1 MIPIGFFFGGGKRT
15 DQTAGYKVGVGG
27 SRTIAWDD
35 QFKRQNI
42 MWKVPRNVRMN
53 DNVVVR
59 EDEIAVFYRDGKV
72 LAYLDRPDRY
82 ALTSQNAPILGR
94 LIQALS
100 GVVQQ
105 AEVYYLQKRIFDG
118 KFGTQ
123 DAFLFQDP
131 DFDMVQ
137 LRAFGDFRYR
147 LKDPETF
154 INQFVGTFGAATSA
168 EVEDRI
174 KGEIVKQLNVT
185 LGKMKANGLKVV
197 DFAASLND
205 IERALLDVVQ
215 ARGEIDDLEAV
226 RLHLAQRHVEL
237 LHDLAFDPVL
247 DLRGGRGA
255 ERPDE
260 LVDERLGILEAV
272 PEVPESA
279 ELDHVEVRVLE
290 QERVLGPELA
300 VEDALLEVVHLRLLH
315 DAGEGLDELAEDRR
329 VLRRERVPVG
339 PVEIGEDLA
348 VAIEDRDLVFA
359 DYDVIVHPHV
369 SRDLPHDVLSLE
381 LVVPRDRH
389 APGQAFLVARRLV
402 CSLSAAEEECNGD
415 HRLTPPGYR

>member
-1 MIPIGFFFGGGKRT
+1 MLLRRLRDHAAHLGAHRIAHADARAEADAGPGG
-15 DQTAGYKVGVGG
+15 AGGIRGRG
-27 SRTIAWDD
+27 LHG
-35 QFKRQNI
+35 
-42 MWKVPRNVRMN
+42 
-53 DNVVVR
+53 VR
-59 EDEIAVFYRDGKV
+59 EGELLVGRGVRPPEDFRGGHLLEGF
-72 LAYLDRPDRY
+72 LDRVGQRDVE
-82 ALTSQNAPILGR
+82 AADLEDLDAEGEEVR
-94 LIQALS
+94 LRVRE
-100 GVVQQ
+100 G
-105 AEVYYLQKRIFDG
+105 
-118 KFGTQ
+118 
-123 DAFLFQDP
+123 
-131 DFDMVQ
+131 
-137 LRAFGDFRYR
+137 
-147 LKDPETF
+147 
-154 INQFVGTFGAATSA
+154 
-168 EVEDRI
+168 
-174 KGEIVKQLNVT
+174 
-185 LGKMKANGLKVV
+185 
-197 DFAASLND
+197 
-205 IERALLDVVQ
+205 ALLDVVQ

-247 DLRGGRGA
+247 DLRGGRGP

-272 PEVPESA
+272 PEVPEGA